1 MKWISKLIGICI
13 MLISI
18 PFILVFLPFKYLKMR
33 KRASASKLFT
43 SHEKAL
49 LYKSQQLIKM
59 DETAIIKYDED
70 LLTMARLIEDSRIE
84 YQLMNE
90 LERSEIA
97 FIEFLLP
104 RIELL
109 KLDMADWENVNKYF
123 DIER

>member
-49 LYKSQQLIKM
+49 LYKSQQLIK
-59 DETAIIKYDED
+59 
-70 LLTMARLIEDSRIE
+70 
-84 YQLMNE
+84 
-90 LERSEIA
+90 
-97 FIEFLLP
+97 
-104 RIELL
+104 
-109 KLDMADWENVNKYF
+109 LDMADWEYVNKYF